1 MGFSDS
7 LHLQLSISPVQLLA
21 IAAVFAGI
29 FYLVFIQRPGF
40 TPNAPKVISS
50 DWPIVGPLKFWTARR
65 DFWIQNLKET
75 ATGNFSY
82 HLGKHQVVGVFSK
95 EGRDAF
101 FFNRDLNMAEG
112 YAVLFG
118 QSPSIKDFE
127 VVDKTRAET
136 ERTETSTSFSTYFS
150 RRIVAMLSGENLA
163 KAIPTLVTDVRG
175 GYDELGESGMMD
187 PFVNLYEM
195 VFMLTQRTVGAN
207 EIANSRPLMSKTM
220 GLFQMIEK
228 TSTSYQ
234 IIFPWL
240 PSPAMFKRVWGGSQ
254 LYFIFN
260 RIINARKKEGRREAD
275 GLQFLMDQS
284 DDLKRII
291 GFVVGALFAGQLN
304 TGITTAA
311 VVCYLAVNPKWIGEI
326 RREIAAVV
334 EKNTPG
340 DSSPL
345 PERLAKIPLEGWE
358 KGFPT
363 IDNCIRE
370 TIRLQLP
377 GTGFRRSISKNAV
390 RINEKEEIPPGSFG
404 E

>member
-7 LHLQLSISPVQLLA
+7 LRFQPSISPVQLL
-21 IAAVFAGI
+21 ILTAVFAGI
-29 FYLVFIQRPGF
+29 FYLVFIQRPAF
-40 TPNAPKVISS
+40 TSNAPKVISS
-50 DWPIVGPLKFWTARR
+50 DWPIVGALKFWTARR

-82 HLGKHQVVGVFSK
+82 HLGKHRVVGVFSK

-118 QSPSIKDFE
+118 QSPRIKDFE
-127 VVDKTRAET
+127 VVDKTRAEIVH
-136 ERTETSTSFSTYFS
+136 TETFTSFNTYFT
-150 RRIVAMLSGENLA
+150 RRIVAMLSGERLA

-175 GYDELGESGMMD
+175 GFDELGESGLMD
-187 PFVNLYEM
+187 PFVNLFEM
-195 VFMLTQRTVGAN
+195 VYVLTQRTVGSN
-207 EIANSRPLMSKTM
+207 EIANSRPLMGKTLS
-220 GLFQMIEK
+220 LFQMIEK

-240 PSPAMFKRVWGGSQ
+240 PSPAMFKRVLGGSQ
-254 LYFIFN
+254 LYFILN
-260 RIINARKKEGRREAD
+260 KIINARKKEGRREAD
-275 GLQFLMDQS
+275 GLQFLLDQG
-284 DDLKRII
+284 DDLTRII
-291 GFVVGALFAGQLN
+291 GFTVGALFAGQLN

-326 RREIAAVV
+326 RREITAAV
-334 EKNTPG
+334 ERYTPG

-363 IDNCIRE
+363 IDNCMRE

-377 GTGFRRSISKNAV
+377 GTEFRRNTSKKAV